1 MTFLILQLC
10 SVLYARFIPEKFF
23 CWAPYDE
30 HTNYQIKVN
39 INGKDLSMSE
49 IRSRYN
55 YLSKG
60 WEPRSIDN
68 IFSLVQQ
75 YETTYGKAEKADV
88 EILYNTNGN
97 GWKIWK
103 PIK

>member
-1 MTFLILQLC
+1 
-10 SVLYARFIPEKFF
+10 
-23 CWAPYDE
+23 
-30 HTNYQIKVN
+30 
-39 INGKDLSMSE
+39 
-49 IRSRYN
+49 
-55 YLSKG
+55 
-60 WEPRSIDN
+60 
-68 IFSLVQQ
+68 VQQ